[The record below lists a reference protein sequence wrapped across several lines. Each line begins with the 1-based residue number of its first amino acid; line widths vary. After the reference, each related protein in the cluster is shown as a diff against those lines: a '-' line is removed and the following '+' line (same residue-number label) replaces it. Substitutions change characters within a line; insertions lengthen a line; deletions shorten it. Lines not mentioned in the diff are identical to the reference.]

1 MSKKKSVKASKA
13 SSAYSGINTYNVD
26 LGPFA
31 SASSQQIGNSLNT
44 QSTLSPELQGLFE
57 ASTSGLANNLS
68 ELNKSP
74 VQQLQDLNAGNNG
87 YYNLNAALNQKYL
100 DQQTAAIQHKMAQN
114 GLDNSTVNGGLQGAA
129 LSDAVLKDLATRQT
143 ALDTLNQQANQ
154 NASTQNNLLQG
165 LASFLQNPASM
176 SNQQL
181 QNAYDNL
188 DEVGMFNAQQQQ
200 LASAA
205 NAQLANQRAQLWSN
219 LGQAALNSSTRNSS
233 GGNTLSSLLKGLK
246 GLLTQNNSGNSP

>member
-13 SSAYSGINTYNVD
+13 SSAYSGINSYSVD

-31 SASSQQIGNSLNT
+31 SASSQQVGNSLNT
-44 QSTLSPELQGLFE
+44 QSALSPELQGLFDT
-57 ASTSGLANNLS
+57 STSGLGNNLS
-68 ELNKSP
+68 ELKKSP
-74 VQQLQDLNAGNNG
+74 VQQLQDLNAGNNS

-100 DQQTAAIQHKMAQN
+100 NQQTAAIQHKMAQN

-129 LSDAVLKDLATRQT
+129 LSDAILKDLATRQT
-143 ALDTLNQQANQ
+143 ALDTINQQANQ
-154 NASTQNNLLQG
+154 NASTQNNVLQG

-176 SNQQL
+176 SSQQL

-188 DEVGMFNAQQQQ
+188 DQVGMFNAQQQQ
-200 LASAA
+200 LASTA

-219 LGQAALNSSTRNSS
+219 LGQSALHSSTLNGN
-233 GGNTLSSLLKGLK
+233 GGTTLSSLLKGLK
-246 GLLTQNNSGNSP
+246 GLLNRNQSANTL